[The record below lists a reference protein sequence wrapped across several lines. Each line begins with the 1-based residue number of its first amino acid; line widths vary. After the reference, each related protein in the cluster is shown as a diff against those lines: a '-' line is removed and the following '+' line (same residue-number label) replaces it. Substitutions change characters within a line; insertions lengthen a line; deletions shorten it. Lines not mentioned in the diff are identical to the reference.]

1 VKRIRWFTAAFAAGA
16 VAWALAIP
24 LAAVVVAN
32 RLDAGV
38 SRVAASAIY
47 VAGSVVCHQKPERS
61 FRLAGQPLPVC
72 ARCTG
77 IYIGAALAV
86 VALAGW
92 TAGVRRNRASVMDA
106 PRVRRIGLVALA
118 PTLATLAW
126 EWTIGTTPSN
136 AVRAAAG
143 LPIGA
148 VVAWIVW
155 RSARSH
161 GQSR

>member
-1 VKRIRWFTAAFAAGA
+1 VKRIRWPTAAFSAGA

-24 LAAVVVAN
+24 LAAVLVAY
-32 RLDAGV
+32 RPEAGA
-38 SRVAASAIY
+38 SRVAASAVY
-47 VAGSVVCHQKPERS
+47 VAGAVVCHQKPERS

-77 IYIGAALAV
+77 IYVGAALAV
-86 VALAGW
+86 MALAAGP
-92 TAGVRRNRASVMDA
+92 AGVRRVASPFDAARA
-106 PRVRRIGLVALA
+106 RRLGVVAVA

-126 EWTIGTTPSN
+126 EWTVGTTPSN

-155 RSARSH
+155 QSARSH

>member
-1 VKRIRWFTAAFAAGA
+1 MKRVRWSIAAFSAGT
-16 VAWALAIP
+16 VAWAVAIP
-24 LAAVVVAN
+24 LAAVVVGYGP
-32 RLDAGV
+32 DAGA
-38 SRVAASAIY
+38 SRVAASAVY
-47 VAGSVVCHQKPERS
+47 VAGAVVCHQKPERS

-86 VALAGW
+86 AALVG
-92 TAGVRRNRASVMDA
+92 GSVRMRRGGPPLD
-106 PRVRRIGLVALA
+106 PHRVRRAGVVALA
-118 PTLATLAW
+118 PTLATLVW
-126 EWTIGTTPSN
+126 EWTAGTAPSN

-143 LPIGA
+143 LPIGV
-148 VVAWIVW
+148 VVAWIVL